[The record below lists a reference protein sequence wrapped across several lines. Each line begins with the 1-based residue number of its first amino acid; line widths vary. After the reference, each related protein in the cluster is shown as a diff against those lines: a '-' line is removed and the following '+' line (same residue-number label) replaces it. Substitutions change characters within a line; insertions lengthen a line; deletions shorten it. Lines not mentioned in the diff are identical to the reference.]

1 MKKII
6 LSLLLSI
13 GVAQFA
19 KAQLYDTSGTK
30 QYSSQLAPIYNN
42 SNSFDGSYVQ
52 MIYSPTDVVADT
64 LFGIQFEMTANVNPA
79 AFIAA
84 SGDWEVWVG
93 ETTQSSFGQYITTG
107 ITKIFDGIVKVN
119 GTKLYVYFDNYH
131 IYSGTQNLVVGI
143 LENTNGNSSP
153 TFWQGNAGTASV
165 TRTVNF
171 NAPGFNVLN
180 ANASTSTVNNNTGM
194 GAGKFGRPFTEFII
208 SEPCEVPTN
217 MVFSNIKQNTAQLT
231 FDSLNGNNWDISY
244 LLPGAGGTISFNS
257 PTSQNVPFNS
267 LARFTD
273 YTVDVS
279 ANCGAF
285 GTSETT
291 SASFTSKRCDS
302 IHTSISESFEPIS
315 GSGNTHFTTGC
326 WSVLG
331 GGNPSFRTTSPA
343 AHDGNQYIRMAS
355 SNDYLV
361 LPELEQVGTG
371 VLSFWANSNS
381 NLSTTIRVG
390 ILTDPKDV
398 SSFVS
403 IKNFNK
409 PGGYTWQ
416 QFTVDFSQFL
426 PLPFDKKYIA
436 IRADR
441 TGMNFD
447 KIEFKADSVV
457 SNFVQDFENMMQ
469 FTGVNEEGWV
479 GYFDVGGY
487 GSLAFGEV
495 VPSGAAFSGNDHLY
509 IFDENDV
516 SYLTSPKVEVTNKR
530 LKFAARSSGASTRP
544 IYVGT
549 ISSPTIKDTATFIP
563 FDTIN
568 ATSTNTQFIVDLSS
582 SIATNSHIAF
592 KLPAVSTSGGII
604 LDLIEFGQPDL
615 IINDSLCIGDSIVLT
630 NKIIRNSGT
639 YLDTLQGT
647 IGDSIVQYNA
657 TFFVGSN
664 DTLTVEIC
672 DSLLSPSGKI
682 WRTAGTY
689 YDTIPTGTNCDSL
702 FTFYITKS
710 INVATVNAPSF
721 CLGDSLRVTINPS
734 QTDVEYTFASANP
747 NVRFVNT
754 PKSLGNGG
762 ALTLTS
768 GNYNRDFLAQVVAS
782 KIDSIPPNAINLG
795 GTADRIAHAMP
806 ANLNYSQS
814 FTVEAWMSVSD
825 TFATNRKPF
834 FFAGP
839 AGGTNNSDIEFYVFD
854 NSTKTINLL
863 FNRSGSTRAVATWD
877 NVMVFNQ
884 WFHIAVSY
892 DQSLGN
898 ATLYINGV
906 SQGAVN
912 IGSVTQ
918 RSNSS
923 IAWGAIDQAGFGTL
937 NGFNDK
943 IDQMRIW
950 DDYRTPNE
958 ILANMNV
965 CMTGAESDLVANFT
979 ADEATGTTIT
989 DNVSGLIST
998 IHNPITNPWVNGG
1011 LKCGVVSCVAVIDTF
1026 NIDVDSVDVTT
1037 TQNARVL
1044 TANAVGATYQWLDC
1058 SNNYAPIS
1066 VGGTNQSYTALANGS
1081 YAVEVTQNGCA
1092 DTSACL
1098 TVVGVGINNIDLS
1111 TAFNL
1116 YPNPTTGWVHIESD
1130 IEIENIRLFSMDGR
1144 VVKTELNT
1152 NKLNLSD
1159 LSIGVYFIVIETQKG
1174 TIRKKLV
1181 KQ

>member
-1 MKKII
+1 MKKI
-6 LSLLLSI
+6 LLALLLST
-13 GVAQFA
+13 GVTQFA

-30 QYSSQLAPIYNN
+30 QYSGQLAPIYNN

-79 AFIAA
+79 SFVAA
-84 SGDWEVWVG
+84 SGDWEVWIG

-107 ITKIFDGIVKVN
+107 ITKVFDGIVKVN

-153 TFWQGNAGTASV
+153 TFWQSNAGTASV

-180 ANASTSTVNNNTGM
+180 ANANTSTVNNNTGM
-194 GAGKFGRPFTEFII
+194 GAGQFGRPFTEFII

-257 PTSQNVPFNS
+257 PTSQNLPFNS

-315 GSGNTHFTTGC
+315 GTGNTHFTTGC

-390 ILTDPKDV
+390 ILTDPKDA

-409 PGGYTWQ
+409 PGGYTWGN
-416 QFTVDFSQFL
+416 FTVDFSQFL

-447 KIEFKADSVV
+447 KIEFNADSVA

-568 ATSTNTQFIVDLSS
+568 TTSVNTQFIVDLSS
-582 SIATNSHIAF
+582 SIVTNSHIAF

-734 QTDVEYTFASANP
+734 DTNVEYTFTSANP
-747 NVRFVNT
+747 NVRFVGT
-754 PKSLGNGG
+754 PIKLGNGG

-768 GNYNRDFLAQVVAS
+768 GNYNRDYLAQVIGTR
-782 KIDSIPPNAINLG
+782 IDSTQPYAVDLSGTTDKISHAI
-795 GTADRIAHAMP
+795 P
-806 ANLNYSQS
+806 ANFSYTQG
-814 FTVEAWMSVSD
+814 FTIEAWLNIG
-825 TFATNRKPF
+825 TNFGGGRKPI

-839 AGGTNNSDIEFYVFD
+839 ASGSNTSDIEFYIND
-854 NSTKTINLL
+854 NSTNTVSLL
-863 FNRSGSTRAVATWD
+863 FNRSGGPRSTASWVNAIP
-877 NVMVFNQ
+877 FGS
-884 WFHIAVSY
+884 WFHLALVY
-892 DQSLGN
+892 DQQN
-898 ATLYINGV
+898 ANTELFINGI
-906 SQGAVN
+906 SQGN
-912 IGSVTQ
+912 STIGSVNQ

-923 IAWGAIDQAGFGTL
+923 IAWGVIDQSQFNSL

-950 DDYRTPNE
+950 DYARDSTE
-958 ILANMNV
+958 INTNMNK
-965 CMTGAESDLVANFT
+965 CMNGTESNLVVNYTADESSGTILTDNVNGLVAN
-979 ADEATGTTIT
+979 I
-989 DNVSGLIST
+989 I
-998 IHNPITNPWVNGG
+998 NPIANPWINGG

-1026 NIDVDSVDVTT
+1026 NIDVDSVDVST
-1037 TQNARVL
+1037 TQNARLL

-1058 SNNYAPIS
+1058 SNNNAPIS

-1081 YAVEVTQNGCA
+1081 YAVEVTQNGCV
-1092 DTSACL
+1092 DTSACH

-1116 YPNPTTGWVHIESD
+1116 YPNPTTGWVNIQSDIDIESL
-1130 IEIENIRLFSMDGR
+1130 RLFTMDGR

-1152 NKLNLSD
+1152 NKLNISD